1 MNPVA
6 FQPGKKTTIY
16 LPNGE
21 QRQGQFA
28 VVDLAAIKASHD
40 EQTFADTPGYPRNP
54 GGSNINDRNYAGDP
68 NAQALV
74 DEYARKLEPG
84 LLISTGR
91 TPEGTPVISPEG
103 FVVSGNNRT
112 MSAKLARAKYPARYQ
127 AYRDFLQEELS
138 AFGISEKDFADRTLF
153 AGGAGQIAAPFLV
166 RIDYDIPALS
176 TQELAKYNQ
185 TSTKS
190 ERPVDKTIKLSNILR
205 ENASCSQ
212 QIPKLFEDD
221 ETMSEFYADTNAQK
235 QLLDMLLTCNLLTR
249 QQVPEYYNDGYFTE
263 AGKQFVEMT
272 LAAIVLRPAALQA
285 AQTDG
290 VVSLRKAI
298 VNALPVLMD
307 NIALHT
313 PGAALVEAINEA
325 VVFQQKMKAS
335 KLSFA
340 DFLAQKN
347 LLDTV
352 SYSCEMLT
360 LNRLMN
366 TGQRAFKTTIARYNE
381 TLKANTG
388 ESLFGESQKVSP
400 SEAFEKIIL
409 ESLDGSEKRLVQQYC
424 SNLER
429 ESTELGTP
437 NANINQE
444 TVFERKI
451 TEAFEAGKKLNV
463 TNLRKLAKEAGIEAG
478 NEKYLWELTE
488 LAWTKWY
495 RQLATFEG
503 PPARKFHAVTVFY
516 ENVQPTYTGVD
527 SHKKVFQQYSTSA
540 PIAWLAGWFT
550 DTGNVA
556 SVLEPSAGNG
566 LLTIYYPEEIVVAN
580 DLDPVRYQNLL
591 KQAFRQV
598 LNRDASEPFPADFH
612 RAFDA
617 VLTNPPFGRLPDVNR
632 EFGLPF
638 KAIDHVM
645 VAHALDC
652 MKDDGRAGLIIGGHT
667 QLTRDGQIASHRPF
681 FNWLYRHY
689 RVLAMLNVNAAK
701 LYHKQGTDFPLRLIL
716 IVGRKA
722 EPYGSAPMAGNPALG
737 IPPIDSFGELYR
749 AVDFFRRKADEREET
764 LTQKINREYEK
775 VKIELA

>member
-1 MNPVA
+1 ML
-6 FQPGKKTTIY
+6 TT
-16 LPNGE
+16 E
-21 QRQGQFA
+21 
-28 VVDLAAIKASHD
+28 V
-40 EQTFADTPGYPRNP
+40 
-54 GGSNINDRNYAGDP
+54 
-68 NAQALV
+68 
-74 DEYARKLEPG
+74 
-84 LLISTGR
+84 
-91 TPEGTPVISPEG
+91 
-103 FVVSGNNRT
+103 
-112 MSAKLARAKYPARYQ
+112 
-127 AYRDFLQEELS
+127 
-138 AFGISEKDFADRTLF
+138 
-153 AGGAGQIAAPFLV
+153 
-166 RIDYDIPALS
+166 
-176 TQELAKYNQ
+176 LAKYNQ
-185 TSTKS
+185 ASTKS
-190 ERPVDKTIKLSNILR
+190 ERPVDKTVKLSKILR
-205 ENASCSQ
+205 ENANCGQ

-221 ETMSEFYADTNAQK
+221 DTMSEFYADTNAQK
-235 QLLDMLLTCNLLTR
+235 QLLDMLLACNLLTR

-263 AGKQFVEMT
+263 AGKHFVEMT
-272 LAAIVLRPAALQA
+272 LAAIVLRPEALQA

-298 VNALPVLMD
+298 VNALPILMD
-307 NIALHT
+307 NIALQM
-313 PGAALVEAINEA
+313 PGAGLVEAINEA

-335 KLSFA
+335 KLPFA

-352 SYSCEMLT
+352 SYSCEMLA

-366 TGQRAFKTTIARYNE
+366 TGQRTFKSAIARYNE
-381 TLKANTG
+381 SLKANAG
-388 ESLFGESQKVSP
+388 ESLFGEAQKVSP
-400 SEAFEKIIL
+400 GEAFEKIIL

-424 SNLER
+424 SNLGR
-429 ESTELGTP
+429 ESTDLDTP
-437 NANINQE
+437 NATENQE
-444 TVFERKI
+444 SVFEQKVM
-451 TEAFEAGKKLNV
+451 EAFEAGKKLNV
-463 TNLRKLAKEAGIEAG
+463 TNLRKLAREAGIEAG

-495 RQLATFEG
+495 RQLAAFDG
-503 PPARKFHAVTVFY
+503 PPARKFNAVTVFY
-516 ENVQPTYTGVD
+516 ETVQPTYTGVD

-550 DTGNVA
+550 DAGNVT

-580 DLDPVRYQNLL
+580 DLDPVRYRNLL
-591 KQAFRQV
+591 KQPFRQV
-598 LNRDASEPFPADFH
+598 LNRDASEPFPGNFH
-612 RAFDA
+612 RAFDV
-617 VLTNPPFGRLPDVNR
+617 VLTNPPFGRLPDENR

-652 MKDDGRAGLIIGGHT
+652 MKDGGRAALIIGGHT

-716 IVGRKA
+716 IAGRKA
-722 EPYGSAPMAGNPALG
+722 EPFGSAPMAGNPGLG
-737 IPPIDSFGELYR
+737 ISPIDSFGELYR

-764 LTQKINREYEK
+764 LTQKINREHEK